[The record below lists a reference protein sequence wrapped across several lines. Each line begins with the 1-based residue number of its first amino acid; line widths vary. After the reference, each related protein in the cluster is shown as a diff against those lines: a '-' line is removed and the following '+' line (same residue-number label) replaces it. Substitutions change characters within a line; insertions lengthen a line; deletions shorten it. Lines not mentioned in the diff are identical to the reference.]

1 MQNRLS
7 RFTALIEFD
16 PDLIIED
23 ELNHLSLFLINNKLK
38 IKLNVPILSIVHHLR
53 SDEKINSLVKFI
65 TRRIEVLFLKTCD
78 AFIFNSRNTLDRVST
93 LLKNDFLNYRII
105 YPGKDNLPLLDR
117 ENKNGPVQF
126 LFAGNIIPRKN
137 LDMVINVL
145 EKLSDMNWQFNICG
159 SEFADASY
167 ARKIRK
173 RAQNLERMKKIFFRG
188 RVTNECLS
196 EFMAA
201 SDMLLAP
208 SDFEG
213 FGITYLEAMRAGVI
227 PVASTE
233 GGTREII
240 KNGVNGF
247 LISSN
252 NGQELEELLKMI
264 LNNSE
269 IIKKMRPELKKSSD
283 SFDTWEVSM
292 NNAVNFIEELL
303 SLYA

>member
-1 MQNRLS
+1 MGILEEKLLMRIAFILYGKADDRSGGFLYDSCLIDQLNRKDHFLKVFSQKEGNVFSLIMQNRLS

-137 LDMVINVL
+137 LDMVIHVL
-145 EKLSDMNWQFNICG
+145 
-159 SEFADASY
+159 
-167 ARKIRK
+167 
-173 RAQNLERMKKIFFRG
+173 
-188 RVTNECLS
+188 
-196 EFMAA
+196 
-201 SDMLLAP
+201 
-208 SDFEG
+208 
-213 FGITYLEAMRAGVI
+213 
-227 PVASTE
+227 
-233 GGTREII
+233 
-240 KNGVNGF
+240 
-247 LISSN
+247 
-252 NGQELEELLKMI
+252 
-264 LNNSE
+264 
-269 IIKKMRPELKKSSD
+269 
-283 SFDTWEVSM
+283 
-292 NNAVNFIEELL
+292 
-303 SLYA
+303 

>member
-1 MQNRLS
+1 
-7 RFTALIEFD
+7 
-16 PDLIIED
+16 
-23 ELNHLSLFLINNKLK
+23 
-38 IKLNVPILSIVHHLR
+38 
-53 SDEKINSLVKFI
+53 
-65 TRRIEVLFLKTCD
+65 
-78 AFIFNSRNTLDRVST
+78 
-93 LLKNDFLNYRII
+93 
-105 YPGKDNLPLLDR
+105 
-117 ENKNGPVQF
+117 
-126 LFAGNIIPRKN
+126 
-137 LDMVINVL
+137 
-145 EKLSDMNWQFNICG
+145 
-159 SEFADASY
+159 
-167 ARKIRK
+167 
-173 RAQNLERMKKIFFRG
+173 
-188 RVTNECLS
+188 
-196 EFMAA
+196 MAA

-303 SLYA
+303 SLYT